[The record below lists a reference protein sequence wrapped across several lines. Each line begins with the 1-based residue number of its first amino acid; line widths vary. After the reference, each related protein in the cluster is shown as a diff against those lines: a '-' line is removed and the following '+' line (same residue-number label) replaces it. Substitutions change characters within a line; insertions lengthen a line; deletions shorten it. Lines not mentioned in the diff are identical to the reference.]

1 MTYDEYFAILE
12 EKYGDGFNWV
22 WTSADS
28 FAAELFQSFYTALQ
42 IVESLNP
49 EINTASV
56 SYFCR
61 G

>member
-1 MTYDEYFAILE
+1 MSYDEYFTILE
-12 EKYGDGFNWV
+12 EKYGDDFNWV
-22 WTSADS
+22 RTSADS

>member
-1 MTYDEYFAILE
+1 MSYDEYFAILE
-12 EKYGDGFNWV
+12 EKYRDDFDWV

>member
-1 MTYDEYFAILE
+1 MSYDEYFAILE
-12 EKYGDGFNWV
+12 EKYRDDFDWV

-42 IVESLNP
+42 IVESPNP